1 MSVEEQD
8 LSMKTH
14 KQLSF
19 NTELKLRQFGVIK
32 IIFLF
37 VLLLLFFF
45 FSMKYMLVDLSSFH

>member
-32 IIFLF
+32 IRFLF
-37 VLLLLFFF
+37 VLFIFIF
-45 FSMKYMLVDLSSFH
+45 FSMKYMSVDLSSFH